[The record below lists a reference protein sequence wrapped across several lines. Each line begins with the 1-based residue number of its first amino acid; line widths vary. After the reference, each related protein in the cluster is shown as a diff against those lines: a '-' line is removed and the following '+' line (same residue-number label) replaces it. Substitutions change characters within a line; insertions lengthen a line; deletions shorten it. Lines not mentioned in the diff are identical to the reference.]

1 VCFVAPKAY
10 PALSGR
16 EDLAHVGGAERQQ
29 VLLAEELVRRG
40 HRVSF
45 VVLDHDQSDGEVI
58 RGIRLF
64 KCYRRGRGVRGL
76 RFFHPRLSG
85 LWAAMNRADADL
97 YYQRGA
103 EAETGL
109 VAHWCRRH
117 ARAFLFA
124 VAHDT
129 NCTPRSLLMSRS
141 ERLLFRYGLRRAN
154 AIVVQTSRQQA
165 LLRREFGLESTIVQS
180 CISLWWNAEHAEQVA
195 TGAATNTILWV
206 GRFSEE
212 KRAEWVIQLA
222 QELPECRFSIVGDSN
237 FDSAFTRTLMRQIE
251 SLPNV
256 KWYGYVPHQRMP
268 DLYRQA
274 RLLLCTSKSEGV
286 PNVFLEAWSC
296 GKGVLSTVDPDNIIT
311 RFQTGHV
318 ATNYDEIK
326 QYLMELDQRRPAWE
340 LAGCRGRQYVRLHHD
355 VNHVTD
361 TLVQVINNCTVAA
374 AEAGTPM

>member
-1 VCFVAPKAY
+1 MCFVALKAY

-64 KCYRRGRGVRGL
+64 KCYRRDRGVRGL

-129 NCTPRSLLMSRS
+129 NCTPRSLLLSRS
-141 ERLLFRYGLRRAN
+141 ERLLFCYGLRRAN
-154 AIVVQTSRQQA
+154 AIAVQTSRQQA
-165 LLRREFGLESTIVQS
+165 LLRREFGVESTIIQS
-180 CISLWWNAEHAEQVA
+180 CISLRWNAETAAPVA
-195 TGAATNTILWV
+195 GGEATQPILWV
-206 GRFSEE
+206 GRLSEE
-212 KRAEWVIQLA
+212 KRAGWVIRLA
-222 QELPECRFSIVGDSN
+222 RELPECRFGIVGNSN
-237 FDSAFTRTLMRQIE
+237 FDSAFTRSLRRQIE

-274 RLLLCTSKSEGV
+274 RLLLCTSESEGV

-296 GKGVLSTVDPDNIIT
+296 GKGVLSTVDPDDIIA
-311 RFQTGHV
+311 RFKTGHV
-318 ATNYDEIK
+318 APDYGELK
-326 QYLMELDQRRPAWE
+326 QHLVELDQHRTAWE
-340 LAGCRGRQYVRLHHD
+340 LAGRRGRQYVQVHHD
-355 VNHVTD
+355 VNDATD
-361 TLVQVINNCTVAA
+361 TLVQVINDCTRRSRPGAA
-374 AEAGTPM
+374 L